1 MAALRDE
8 LKVLGTEDLVR
19 AAQNGDRD
27 AFGELCER
35 FSQQVLMNAQRY
47 LGDHGAAEELQQDVL
62 LQAMLR
68 IGQLRNPLAFGPW
81 LRSITRRLAL
91 NRLVRRPPAKSLE
104 PEELENCCE
113 DFVTPL
119 ASAIKSE
126 EALGVRAALDRLKA
140 LDRDTLKAFYFDGLS
155 LREMSDE
162 FKVPQGTVKRRL
174 HVARKRLASE
184 IDPLAV

>member
-8 LKVLGTEDLVR
+8 LSQLSTEDLVR
-19 AAQNGDRD
+19 AAQNGDRA

-35 FSQQVLMNAQRY
+35 FSALVLSNALRF
-47 LGDHGAAEELQQDVL
+47 LSDHNAAEELRQDVL

-68 IGQLRNPLAFGPW
+68 IGQLRNPQAFGPW

-104 PEELENCCE
+104 PEELENWCE
-113 DFVTPL
+113 DFMTPL
-119 ASAIKSE
+119 NCAIKGE
-126 EALGVRAALDRLKA
+126 EALGVRAALDRLRA